1 MRKKRFVLLT
11 GNRGFFGQT
20 RKPWVSMDVAKMARV
35 FEAEGLKS
43 EVMPFHAVANG
54 VADVRDAVV
63 FYAFSQKPNLR
74 QYIIDTVRHL
84 DDGTNLLVPR
94 YDLLLCHEN
103 KGYQELLKR
112 RLGIESLTSFY
123 FSSADDLSGYP
134 VPFPVVLKSVD
145 TSNGKGVFLV
155 RNEAELFKR
164 IRGLERQSLG
174 TRLDLF
180 RRKTLRRKK
189 QHPCYPD
196 YDNRT
201 DYLQYREYVRKERN
215 FILQEFAP
223 GLTFDWRVQAIA
235 GRYWV
240 IRRRTFKNDFRA
252 SGTKLHEF
260 GVEADPALL
269 DFADGLFRRMDAP
282 FLSMDIGKT
291 AKGYCLFEFQAL
303 HFGVNS
309 VIKSP
314 GYHSRDGSAWRF
326 TEARSEI
333 ETEIASG
340 LVRYLDG
347 RKPDRG

>member
-1 MRKKRFVLLT
+1 MRKSRFVLLT

-20 RKPWVSMDVAKMARV
+20 RKPWVSMDVGKMARV
-35 FEAEGLKS
+35 FEREGLKP
-43 EVMPFHAVANG
+43 EVAPFHAAANG
-54 VADVRDAVV
+54 SVTVRDAVV
-63 FYAFSQKPNLR
+63 FYAFSQRPNLR
-74 QYIIDTVRHL
+74 QYIVDTIRFL
-84 DDGTNLLVPR
+84 DDGTNFIVPR

-103 KGYQELLKR
+103 KGYQELFKR
-112 RLGIESLTSFY
+112 RLGIESLGSFY
-123 FSSADDLSGYP
+123 FSSADELTGTP
-134 VPFPVVLKSVD
+134 IQFPVVLKSVD

-155 RNEAELFKR
+155 RNEAQLVKR

-189 QHPCYPD
+189 RHPYYPD

-201 DYLQYREYVRKERN
+201 DYIQYRDYIRKERN

-223 GLTFDWRVQAIA
+223 GLTWDWRVQAIA

-260 GVEADPALL
+260 GAEADPALL
-269 DFADGLFRRMDAP
+269 DFADGIFRKMDTP
-282 FLSMDIGKT
+282 FLSMDIGLRG
-291 AKGYCLFEFQAL
+291 KGYCLFEFQAL

-314 GYHSRDGSAWRF
+314 GYHTRDGSAWRF

-333 ETEIASG
+333 ETEIATG

-347 RKPDRG
+347 LEPDRG

>member
-20 RKPWVSMDVAKMARV
+20 REAWVSMDVGKMVRA
-35 FEAEGLKS
+35 FEREGLKP
-43 EVMPFHAVANG
+43 EVMPFHAVVNG
-54 VADVRDAVV
+54 AVSVRDAVV
-63 FYAFSQKPNLR
+63 FYTFSQKPNRR
-74 QYIIDTVRHL
+74 QYIIDAIRFL
-84 DDGTNLLVPR
+84 DDGTNFIVPR

-103 KGYQELLKR
+103 KGYQELFKR
-112 RLGIESLTSFY
+112 RLGVESLAASY

-134 VPFPVVLKSVD
+134 VEFPVVLKSAD

-155 RNEAELFKR
+155 RDEAELMRR

-180 RRKTLRRKK
+180 RRKHLRRKK
-189 QHPCYPD
+189 RYPAYPD

-201 DYLQYREYVRKERN
+201 DYVQYREYALKERN
-215 FILQEFAP
+215 FILQEYVP
-223 GLTFDWRVQAIA
+223 DLTWDWRVQAMA
-235 GRYWV
+235 GKYYV

-260 GVEADPALL
+260 SREADPALL
-269 DFADGLFRRMDAP
+269 DFADGIFRKMDAP
-282 FLSMDIGKT
+282 FLSMDIG
-291 AKGYCLFEFQAL
+291 ARGRGYCLFEFQAL

-309 VIKSP
+309 VINSP

-326 TEARSEI
+326 TETRSEI
-333 ETEIASG
+333 ETEIATG

-347 RKPDRG
+347 LGPDPG

>member
-1 MRKKRFVLLT
+1 MRKSRFVLLT

-20 RKPWVSMDVAKMARV
+20 RKAWVSMDVGKMVRV
-35 FEAEGLKS
+35 FEVEGLKP
-43 EVMPFHAVANG
+43 EVLQFHAVVNG
-54 VADVRDAVV
+54 HSNVRDADV
-63 FYAFSQKPNLR
+63 FYTFSQKPNLR

-84 DDGTNLLVPR
+84 DDGTNRLIPR

-103 KGYQELLKR
+103 KGYQELVKR
-112 RLGIESLTSFY
+112 RLGIESLAASY
-123 FSSADDLSGYP
+123 YSSEDDLAGIP
-134 VPFPVVLKSVD
+134 VRFPVVLKSVD

-155 RNEAELFKR
+155 RNEAELKKR
-164 IRGLERQSLG
+164 VRGLERQSLG

-189 QHPCYPD
+189 RYPAYPD

-201 DYLQYREYVRKERN
+201 DYIQYRKYALKERN
-215 FILQEFAP
+215 FVLQEYVP
-223 GLTFDWRVQAIA
+223 DLTWDWRVQAMA
-235 GRYWV
+235 GKYYV
-240 IRRRTFKNDFRA
+240 IRRRAFENDFRA

-269 DFADGLFRRMDAP
+269 DFADGIFRKIDAP
-282 FLSMDIGKT
+282 FLSMDIGS
-291 AKGYCLFEFQAL
+291 AGKGFCLFEFQAL

-309 VIKSP
+309 VVQST
-314 GYHSRDGSAWRF
+314 GYYRRDGSAWRF
-326 TEARSEI
+326 IQARSEI

-347 RKPDRG
+347 REPD